1 MPRSGKFIG
10 FRELRVGIF
19 TFIALAVLIFLL
31 LNASGDFNPFERRFN
46 LKARFASAEGL
57 REGAQVQLAGMPIGK
72 VEEVRLRDPS
82 AGADERVE
90 ASLRVSQ
97 TVDGQPIF
105 ERIRTDSTAQLVAS
119 TVLGNDK
126 VIDISPG
133 TANGQPVTENYILK
147 SVVPATIN
155 QLTVSGNEL
164 VQQLNK
170 LAIPITDI
178 ATKINQGEGTLGK
191 IVNDEELYRNLNST
205 ANQARGTVAELQ
217 TVARRLN
224 QGEGSAGRFLNDPAL
239 YNSINRS
246 AATLETVAADLRAGR
261 GTAGRF
267 LRDEALYNDLRATV
281 AETRSSIARLT
292 QIAERFEPIVQDL
305 SEGRGT
311 AGRFLKDE
319 ALYNDAR
326 DALAKF
332 NSTAGRIENIVSAAE
347 RGEGTLGKLIRDET
361 LFNNVNQ
368 LSSEAN
374 KLIYDFRQNPK
385 KYLTVKFELF

>member
-1 MPRSGKFIG
+1 MASSGKTIG

-19 TFIALAVLIFLL
+19 TLIALAVLIFLL
-31 LNASGDFNPFERRFN
+31 LNASGDFNPFERKFQ
-46 LKARFASAEGL
+46 LKANFTSAEGL
-57 REGAQVQLAGMPIGK
+57 REGGQVQLAGMPIGK
-72 VEEVRLRDPS
+72 VQEVKLRPPG
-82 AGADERVE
+82 GADEPKVE
-90 ASLRVSQ
+90 ATFTVSEI
-97 TVDGQPIF
+97 VDGQPVF

-133 TANGQPVTENYILK
+133 TSAGQPVPENYVLR

-164 VQQLNK
+164 VQQLNR
-170 LAIPITDI
+170 LAIPMTDI
-178 ATKINQGEGTLGK
+178 ATKINEGEGTLGRV
-191 IVNDEELYRNLNST
+191 INDEQLYNNLNATIAQS
-205 ANQARGTVAELQ
+205 RGTVAELQ
-217 TVARRLN
+217 SVARQLN
-224 QGEGSAGRFLNDPAL
+224 RGEGTAGRLLNDPAI

-246 AATLETVAADLRAGR
+246 TEQLEAIARDLRAGR
-261 GTAGRF
+261 GTAGRL

-281 AETRSSIARLT
+281 AETRASVSRLT
-292 QIAERFEPIVQDL
+292 QIAERFDPIILDL

-311 AGRFLKDE
+311 AGKFLKDE
-319 ALYNDAR
+319 ALYNEAR
-326 DALAKF
+326 DTLARF
-332 NSTAGRIENIVSAAE
+332 NSTALRVENIVSAAE

-361 LFNNVNQ
+361 LYNNVNQ
-368 LSSEAN
+368 ATSEIN

>member
-1 MPRSGKFIG
+1 MASSGKTIG

-19 TFIALAVLIFLL
+19 TLIALAVLIFLL
-31 LNASGDFNPFERRFN
+31 LNASGDFNPFERKFQ
-46 LKARFASAEGL
+46 LKANFTSAEGL
-57 REGAQVQLAGMPIGK
+57 REGGQVQLAGMPIGK
-72 VEEVRLRDPS
+72 VQEVKLRPPG
-82 AGADERVE
+82 GADEPKVE
-90 ASLRVSQ
+90 ATFTVSEI
-97 TVDGQPIF
+97 VDGQPVF

-133 TANGQPVTENYILK
+133 TSAGQPVPENYVLR

-164 VQQLNK
+164 VQQLNR
-170 LAIPITDI
+170 LAIPMTDI
-178 ATKINQGEGTLGK
+178 ATKINEGEGTLGRV
-191 IVNDEELYRNLNST
+191 INDEQLYNNLNATIAQS
-205 ANQARGTVAELQ
+205 RGTVAELQ
-217 TVARRLN
+217 SVARQLN
-224 QGEGSAGRFLNDPAL
+224 RGEGTAGRLLNDPAI

-246 AATLETVAADLRAGR
+246 TEQLEAIARDLRAGR
-261 GTAGRF
+261 GTAGKL

-281 AETRSSIARLT
+281 AETRASVARLT
-292 QIAERFEPIVQDL
+292 QIAERFDPIILDL

-311 AGRFLKDE
+311 AGKFLKDE
-319 ALYNDAR
+319 ALYNEAR
-326 DALAKF
+326 DTLARF
-332 NSTAGRIENIVSAAE
+332 NSTALRVENIVSAAE

-361 LFNNVNQ
+361 LYNNVNQ
-368 LSSEAN
+368 ATSEVN

>member
-1 MPRSGKFIG
+1 MASSGKTIG

-19 TFIALAVLIFLL
+19 TLIALAVLIFLL
-31 LNASGDFNPFERRFN
+31 LNASGDFNPFERKFQ
-46 LKARFASAEGL
+46 LKANFTSAEGL
-57 REGAQVQLAGMPIGK
+57 REGGEVQLAGMPIGK
-72 VEEVRLRDPS
+72 VQEVKLRPPG
-82 AGADERVE
+82 AADEPKVE
-90 ASLRVSQ
+90 ATFTVSEI
-97 TVDGQPIF
+97 VDGQPVF

-133 TANGQPVTENYILK
+133 TSAGQPVPENYVLR

-164 VQQLNK
+164 VQQLNR
-170 LAIPITDI
+170 LAIPMTDI
-178 ATKINQGEGTLGK
+178 ATKINEGEGTLGRV
-191 IVNDEELYRNLNST
+191 INDEQLYNNLNATIAQS
-205 ANQARGTVAELQ
+205 RGTVAELQ
-217 TVARRLN
+217 SVARQLN
-224 QGEGSAGRFLNDPAL
+224 RGEGTAGRLLNDPAI

-246 AATLETVAADLRAGR
+246 TEQLETIARDLRAGR
-261 GTAGRF
+261 GTAGRL

-281 AETRSSIARLT
+281 AETRASVARLT
-292 QIAERFEPIVQDL
+292 QIAERFDPIILDL

-311 AGRFLKDE
+311 AGKFLKDE
-319 ALYNDAR
+319 ALYNEAR
-326 DALAKF
+326 DTLARF
-332 NSTAGRIENIVSAAE
+332 NSTALRVENIVSAAE

-361 LFNNVNQ
+361 LYNNVNQ
-368 LSSEAN
+368 ATSEVN